1 MVKCPECGKE
11 ISSNRGRIMRTT
23 QNKLQNHLWGAH
35 SYPVERSHIKA
46 IEVCRA
52 EPHKPAPGERPGT

>member
-11 ISSNRGRIMRTT
+11 MRVGRGTRKTLFGVI
-23 QNKLQNHLWGAH
+23 QNHLWGAH
-35 SYPVERSHIKA
+35 NYPVERSHIKA